1 MMQELLSAK
10 CAAQKI
16 ECQKIEIDELRREL
30 LNRSI
35 ALNAYDCQY
44 QQLMVRKL
52 NKCLICLPVS
62 RTEIVGKY
70 VTGRMNFC
78 RTHKE

>member
-1 MMQELLSAK
+1 MSPCRLQGHALLAGRSRRGNCNDAQWIRLYGRAAK
-10 CAAQKI
+10 
-16 ECQKIEIDELRREL
+16 
-30 LNRSI
+30 NT
-35 ALNAYDCQY
+35 NNG
-44 QQLMVRKL
+44 RKL

-62 RTEIVGKY
+62 RTEIGYFVFVGKY